1 VRGVGLEEREGV
13 AGLAPPPPYCALK
26 CGEEGGLGP
35 ALLGQEAW
43 QGKKKRR
50 RRLRK
55 MPCCGTARHC
65 TTTASSKKKAL

>member
-1 VRGVGLEEREGV
+1 MRGVGLEEREGV

-43 QGKKKRR
+43 QGKKK
-50 RRLRK
+50 K
-55 MPCCGTARHC
+55 KEA
-65 TTTASSKKKAL
+65 TTEENTLLWYCPTLHDNSQ